1 MHRYP
6 KQLGGG
12 FGDDGDGLALGTVA
26 VREEEKEQETRG

>member
-6 KQLGGG
+6 EQVRGG
-12 FGDDGDGLALGTVA
+12 FGDDGDGFALAGVA